1 MRRERSGT
9 SQSAS
14 GRRDRLAVGSVSSQ
28 DGTLIGYRQLGRGP
42 GLVLLH
48 GTMSSGQNHVEL
60 AEALADTFTV
70 YLPDRRGRGLSGSF
84 GKDYGIHKEVEDLDA
99 LLQRTGVEYVFGVS
113 SGGIV
118 SLEAALTLPVR
129 RVAIWEPPL
138 FLDQS
143 VPTALWTRTDEEM
156 ASGDGAAALVTGM
169 KGAQMGPRIFNVM
182 PRWLLKRL
190 TAKFMASEERKGT
203 GDYLPMSALAPTL
216 PYDFQ
221 LVVESSG
228 GLERYRAIDAE
239 VLLLGGNKSPAYLKD
254 ALDALERLVPRVER
268 VEFPGLDH
276 AASWNADRGG
286 KPEPLAREL
295 RAFFA
300 GPEEIL
306 TYLRGSTHDV
316 SAPTQEQGGSRE
328 AGGH

>member
-1 MRRERSGT
+1 MRTERGATNQSAVGRERRF
-9 SQSAS
+9 AEE
-14 GRRDRLAVGSVSSQ
+14 SVESQ

-42 GLVLLH
+42 GVVLLH

-60 AEALADTFTV
+60 AEALADAFTV

-84 GKDYGIHKEVEDLDA
+84 GTEYSIHKEVEDLDA
-99 LLQRTGVEYVFGVS
+99 LLQRTGVRYVFGVS
-113 SGGIV
+113 TGGNV

-143 VPTALWTRTDEEM
+143 VPSAFWTRTEEEI
-156 ASGDGAAALVTGM
+156 SRGDGAAALVTGM
-169 KGAQMGPRIFNVM
+169 KGAQMGPRIFNFM
-182 PRWLLKRL
+182 PRRLLEWLAAR
-190 TAKFMASEERKGT
+190 FMASEERKGT
-203 GDYLPMSALAPTL
+203 GDYLSMSTLAPTL

-228 GLERYRAIDAE
+228 GLDRYRASDAE
-239 VLLLGGNKSPAYLKD
+239 VLLLGGSRSPAYLKD
-254 ALDALERLVPRVER
+254 ALDALERVVPRVER
-268 VEFPGLDH
+268 VEFSGLDH

-286 KPEPLAREL
+286 KPEPLARAL

-300 GPEEIL
+300 G
-306 TYLRGSTHDV
+306 S
-316 SAPTQEQGGSRE
+316 
-328 AGGH
+328 